1 MNKASSTIIPPVS
14 GAVQSSGSVNPRSV
28 VRFGLWRVMALCG
41 LILLLFSG
49 CAKLDLTPV
58 ASSPTGVYHQGKFV
72 WHDLLTANVEAAEDF
87 YGGLLG
93 WSFRKQGRYTVILN
107 KDQAIGG
114 IVEVQPKDKEQ
125 HAARWLASLSVPDV
139 EKAVVLVR
147 RAGGII
153 NEGPVEME
161 NRGRGALIRD
171 PQGAQLV
178 LLHSS
183 GGDPEDAAP
192 EIGGWLWV
200 ELLTNNSQASLDFY
214 KELGGYES
222 VAWEDNYWLLKNEG
236 KWRCGI
242 RLVAEKDLEVRWI
255 PTVRVE
261 DTVVTSKY
269 AEMLGAKVLVAPG
282 DISHNESAALI
293 EDPAGALFVVQRW
306 EKQLAAAGE

>member
-1 MNKASSTIIPPVS
+1 MRKASITILPV
-14 GAVQSSGSVNPRSV
+14 
-28 VRFGLWRVMALCG
+28 LCG
-41 LILLLFSG
+41 LIILLFSG
-49 CAKLDLTPV
+49 CAKLDLSPV
-58 ASSPTGVYHQGKFV
+58 ASPPTGVYHQGKFV
-72 WHDLLTANVEAAEDF
+72 WHDLLTAHVEAAEDF
-87 YGGLLG
+87 YGTLLG
-93 WSFRKQGRYTVILN
+93 WTFKKQGRYTVILN

-114 IVEVQPKDKEQ
+114 IVEVQPKDKEI

-139 EKAVVLVR
+139 EKAVLIVR

-183 GGDPEDAAP
+183 GGDPEDAEP
-192 EIGGWLWV
+192 EIGAWLWV
-200 ELLTNNSQASLDFY
+200 ELLTNNSQASLAFY
-214 KELGGYES
+214 EELGGYES
-222 VAWEDNYWLLKNEG
+222 VTLKDDYWLLKNEE

-242 RLVAEKDLEVRWI
+242 RFVSEKDLEVRWI

-306 EKQLAAAGE
+306 EKQPAAAGE

>member
-1 MNKASSTIIPPVS
+1 MNKANLPALPL
-14 GAVQSSGSVNPRSV
+14 SSGTFQGFSPINSLFAIRSGLLRIV
-28 VRFGLWRVMALCG
+28 VFCG
-41 LILLLFSG
+41 LVLSLLSG
-49 CAKLDLTPV
+49 CSKLDLTPV
-58 ASSPTGVYHQGKFV
+58 VSPPTGVYHQGKFV
-72 WHDLLTANVEAAEDF
+72 WYDLLTVDVEAAEDF
-87 YGGLLG
+87 YGSLLG
-93 WSFRKQGRYTVILN
+93 WSFKKQGRYTVIMN
-107 KDQAIGG
+107 KDKAVAGMI
-114 IVEVQPKDKEQ
+114 EVKAKDKEV

-139 EKAVVLVR
+139 EKAVLIVR

-183 GGDPEDAAP
+183 GGDPEDAEP
-192 EIGGWLWV
+192 EIGAWLWV
-200 ELLTNNSQASLDFY
+200 ELLTNNSQASLAFY
-214 KELGGYES
+214 EELGGYES
-222 VAWEDNYWLLKNEG
+222 VTLKDDYWLLKNEE

-242 RLVAEKDLEVRWI
+242 RFVSEKDLEVRWI

-306 EKQLAAAGE
+306 EKQPAAAGE

>member
-1 MNKASSTIIPPVS
+1 MNKTSLTAMPPAT
-14 GAVQSSGSVNPRSV
+14 GMVQSADSVNPRSE
-28 VRFGLWRVMALCG
+28 VRFGLWQIMAFCG
-41 LILLLFSG
+41 LLLLLFSG

-58 ASSPTGVYHQGKFV
+58 VSSPTGVYHQGKFV

-87 YGGLLG
+87 YGSLLG

-107 KDQAIGG
+107 KDRAIGG
-114 IVEVQPKDKEQ
+114 IVEVLPKDKEQ

-139 EKAVVLVR
+139 EKAVLIVR

-161 NRGRGALIRD
+161 NRGLGALIRD
-171 PQGAQLV
+171 PLGAQLV

-183 GGDPEDAAP
+183 SGDPEDAEP
-192 EIGGWLWV
+192 EIGAWLWV
-200 ELLTNNSQASLDFY
+200 ELLTNNSKASLEFY
-214 KELGGYES
+214 TELGGYES
-222 VAWEDNYWLLKNEG
+222 VVWEDDYWLLKNEG

-242 RLVAEKDLEVRWI
+242 RLLAEKDLEVRWI

-306 EKQLAAAGE
+306 EKQPAAAGE